1 MESRVWGSLVML
13 FKKARLPECRTE
25 GWRVESGSGGARV
38 AHSGYGIWELLIPS
52 MLRKY

>member
-1 MESRVWGSLVML
+1 ML